1 VVSRTVGIRVED
13 EEFEAVRKRRNAK
26 AATGAPEP
34 ISERDT
40 QPRRQRH
47 NGHSVPL
54 DQRIPIQTVGIHS
67 RRSLESHGDVAGVP
81 ATLRRG
87 HVYDQAPV
95 EGLERQK
102 RSDERTVVAS
112 HVKDVAPENG
122 STTSRHAERNDVVDA
137 LRALQSIG
145 DLVSY

>member
-1 VVSRTVGIRVED
+1 MQAQNETIYTYARYLQTYIR
-13 EEFEAVRKRRNAK
+13 AARN
-26 AATGAPEP
+26 
-34 ISERDT
+34 
-40 QPRRQRH
+40 
-47 NGHSVPL
+47 
-54 DQRIPIQTVGIHS
+54 
-67 RRSLESHGDVAGVP
+67 RRSLESHGVVAGVP

-112 HVKDVAPENG
+112 HVKDVAPGNE

-145 DLVSY
+145 DLATRRTRDRQVGVM

>member
-1 VVSRTVGIRVED
+1 MD
-13 EEFEAVRKRRNAK
+13 EPAHAAQKRCSARSGWAY
-26 AATGAPEP
+26 AYL
-34 ISERDT
+34 S
-40 QPRRQRH
+40 
-47 NGHSVPL
+47 L
-54 DQRIPIQTVGIHS
+54 DIPI

-145 DLVSY
+145 DTRGESPFSCHDL

>member
-1 VVSRTVGIRVED
+1 VLHRLAVGH
-13 EEFEAVRKRRNAK
+13 RRIDNLRACT
-26 AATGAPEP
+26 TGQHRPAGA
-34 ISERDT
+34 
-40 QPRRQRH
+40 
-47 NGHSVPL
+47 NN
-54 DQRIPIQTVGIHS
+54 

-145 DLVSY
+145 VMRMIVSESNVVVMTGDHPACRRIQIGADP